1 MSPVVEQILQQIEQ
15 LSPAEQ
21 TQILQYLSQSPNIIP
36 KIEKTSGVVGG
47 DSCFTGARLPL
58 WELVQYR
65 QMGAS
70 NYKILEAYPQLTELD
85 LQIDWEYNHNFP
97 AEIAAAIAANEAA

>member
-15 LSPAEQ
+15 LSPTEQ
-21 TQILQYLSQSPNIIP
+21 TQILQHLSRSPSIIP
-36 KIEKTSGVVGG
+36 RIEKNSGVVGG
-47 DSCFTGARLPL
+47 DACIAGTRLPV

-85 LQIDWEYNHNFP
+85 LQTAWEYNRNFSE
-97 AEIAAAIAANEAA
+97 EIARAIAANEAA

>member
-1 MSPVVEQILQQIEQ
+1 MSPVVTEILQQIDR

-21 TQILQYLSQSPNIIP
+21 TQILQHLSQSPNIIP
-36 KIEKTSGVVGG
+36 RIEKTPGVVGG
-47 DSCFTGARLPL
+47 DACIVGTRLPV

-85 LQIDWEYNHNFP
+85 LQIAWEYNHNFP
-97 AEIAAAIAANEAA
+97 EEIAAAIAANEAA